1 MDSST
6 KPSRRLPGLDALR
19 GAVMILMALDH
30 VRDFFHVGAMSFSP
44 TDLTKTSPIL
54 FLTRWITHFC
64 LPVFVFISGAGAFLW
79 YRQNNH
85 TLRQLSRFLWTRG
98 LWFIFLELT
107 VMQFAYNFN
116 VSSGFP
122 VILLILW
129 IFGICMTLLAALIYL
144 PMPWLLTFSAAGI
157 ALHNCLDRVNVAG
170 SAAPLWRVIHR
181 PGLVTLLGHSILV
194 TYTLLPWI
202 AVMSAGFCF
211 GRVFYCEA
219 HERQRIMR
227 RMGCSL
233 IVAFIALRA
242 INLYGDPLPW
252 SPQKSAVFTVL
263 SFLNCTKYPA
273 SLDFL
278 FMTLGLALLVL
289 AYLDRHSFSVKNP
302 LIVFGR
308 VPMFYFILHFYLIHA
323 LAVMMAWL
331 RYGNPAV
338 SFMFNPLPSVGGPR
352 QLFPSNFGYS
362 LGAAYLIWI
371 LVVVS
376 LYPICKWFANVK
388 ARHRSWWLSYL

>member
-1 MDSST
+1 
-6 KPSRRLPGLDALR
+6 
-19 GAVMILMALDH
+19 
-30 VRDFFHVGAMSFSP
+30 
-44 TDLTKTSPIL
+44 
-54 FLTRWITHFC
+54 
-64 LPVFVFISGAGAFLW
+64 
-79 YRQNNH
+79 
-85 TLRQLSRFLWTRG
+85 
-98 LWFIFLELT
+98 
-107 VMQFAYNFN
+107 
-116 VSSGFP
+116 
-122 VILLILW
+122 
-129 IFGICMTLLAALIYL
+129 
-144 PMPWLLTFSAAGI
+144 
-157 ALHNCLDRVNVAG
+157 
-170 SAAPLWRVIHR
+170 
-181 PGLVTLLGHSILV
+181 
-194 TYTLLPWI
+194 
-202 AVMSAGFCF
+202 
-211 GRVFYCEA
+211 
-219 HERQRIMR
+219 
-227 RMGCSL
+227 MGCSL